1 MRAHGFTPAGSG
13 SLPLCAVSVDV
24 DPIPC
29 YYRIH
34 GLAAQAPRELRD
46 LVTRRALPRFG
57 DLFER
62 RGIAAT
68 FFVVAEDIDAGA
80 LGPMARGA
88 RAHYAALVR
97 AGHELGS
104 HSYSHPYDLARWP
117 YARAQVEIARAHDLV
132 GELAGRVRG
141 FRAPGYDLSPAMVE
155 ELLRLGYLY
164 DSSIFPAP
172 GYYAAKAAVMAA
184 MRATGRRSGA
194 VLTNPRALL
203 APASPY
209 RPAARAPWRRG
220 DAALIELPVAVTPF
234 LRAPAI
240 GTSLILAPD
249 WLRRRLVAAMGR
261 RGFFN
266 LELHGI
272 DLIDAEE
279 DGVPGQLVAR
289 QPDLRRPLAHKL
301 AALESVLD
309 QVQAGFEMAR
319 LVDLAERWSGEL

>member
-1 MRAHGFTPAGSG
+1 LVRASEGEAPV
-13 SLPLCAVSVDV
+13 CAVSIDV

-34 GLAAQAPRELRD
+34 GLDAGRAPPELRD
-46 LVTRRALPRFG
+46 VVARRALPRFAE
-57 DLFER
+57 LFER

-68 FFVVAEDIDAGA
+68 FFVVAEDIDGGA
-80 LGPMARGA
+80 LGRMARGTRA
-88 RAHYAALVR
+88 RYADLVR

-117 YARAQVEIARAHDLV
+117 RDRAGDEIRRAHDLV

-155 ELLRLGYLY
+155 ELLELGYLY
-164 DSSIFPAP
+164 DSSLFPSPA
-172 GYYAAKAAVMAA
+172 YYAAKAGIMAA
-184 MRATGRRSGA
+184 MRAAGRASGA
-194 VLTNPRALL
+194 VMTSPCALV

-209 RPAARAPWRRG
+209 RPSARAPWRRG
-220 DAALIELPVAVTPF
+220 GAELIELPVAVTPF

-240 GTSLILAPD
+240 GTSLLLAPP

-272 DLIDAEE
+272 DLVDAEE
-279 DGVPGQLVAR
+279 DGIPGQLVAR
-289 QPDLRRPLAHKL
+289 QPDLRLPVERKL
-301 AALESVLD
+301 AALEAVLD
-309 QVQAGFEMAR
+309 QVQGGFRTA
-319 LVDLAERWSGEL
+319 LLGDLAERWAAEL

>member
-1 MRAHGFTPAGSG
+1 M
-13 SLPLCAVSVDV
+13 CAVSIDV

-34 GLAAQAPRELRD
+34 GLDAGAAPRELRD
-46 LVTRRALPRFG
+46 VVARRALPRFAE
-57 DLFER
+57 LFER

-68 FFVVAEDIDAGA
+68 FFVVAEDIDDGA
-80 LGPMARGA
+80 LGRMARGT
-88 RAHYAALVR
+88 RATYADLVR

-117 YARAQVEIARAHDLV
+117 RDRAGDEIRRAHDLV

-155 ELLRLGYLY
+155 ELLELGYLY
-164 DSSIFPAP
+164 DSSLFPAP
-172 GYYAAKAAVMAA
+172 GYYAAKAVIMAA
-184 MRATGRRSGA
+184 MRAVGRASGA
-194 VLTNPRALL
+194 VLTSPRARV

-209 RPAARAPWRRG
+209 RPSARAPWRRG
-220 DAALIELPVAVTPF
+220 NAELIELPVAVTPF
-234 LRAPAI
+234 VRAPAI
-240 GTSLILAPD
+240 GTSLLLAPP

-272 DLIDAEE
+272 DLVDAEE
-279 DGVPGQLVAR
+279 DGIPGQLVAR
-289 QPDLRRPLAHKL
+289 QPDLRLPVARKL
-301 AALESVLD
+301 AALEAVLD
-309 QVQAGFEMAR
+309 QVQSGFRTA
-319 LVDLAERWSGEL
+319 LLGDLAERWAAEL

>member
-1 MRAHGFTPAGSG
+1 LARERGASG
-13 SLPLCAVSVDV
+13 PPTCAVSIDV

-34 GLAAQAPRELRD
+34 GLGAEAAPRELRD
-46 LVTRRALPRFG
+46 LVVRRALPRFAE
-57 DLFER
+57 LFER

-80 LGPMARGA
+80 LGRVARGA
-88 RAHYAALVR
+88 RAQYADLVR

-117 YARAQVEIARAHDLV
+117 RERAQGEIERAHDLI

-141 FRAPGYDLSPAMVE
+141 FRAPGYDVSPAMVE
-155 ELLRLGYLY
+155 GLLRLGYLY

-172 GYYAAKAAVMAA
+172 GYYLAKAVIMAA
-184 MRATGRRSGA
+184 MRAAGRQSGA
-194 VLTNPRALL
+194 VMTDPRALL

-209 RPAARAPWRRG
+209 RPSERAPWRRG
-220 DAALIELPVAVTPF
+220 RAELLELPVAVTP
-234 LRAPAI
+234 LVRVPAI
-240 GTSLILAPD
+240 GTSLLLAPE
-249 WLRRRLVAAMGR
+249 WLRRRLVAAMRR

-272 DLIDAEE
+272 DLVDAEE
-279 DGVPGQLVAR
+279 DGIPGQLVAR
-289 QPDLRRPLAHKL
+289 QPDLRLPLARKR
-301 AALESVLD
+301 AALEAILD
-309 QVQAGFEMAR
+309 QVQGSFEVAR
-319 LVDLAERWSGEL
+319 LADLAERWAGEM